1 MSIKSEISTRVYIG
15 YFVLVLAGLAILGM
29 IFRTQQIEG
38 KYWKAVSDSTSTS
51 YRTIEAGRG
60 NIYSAD
66 GRLLAT
72 SLPFFEVRMNPCADW
87 LADSTFNRYVGPLSD
102 SLAALVKDTT
112 ARYYRNLIVSARAKK
127 NRYLRLTRKPVN
139 FTQLKSIYR
148 FPMIDMKHY
157 RVCITV
163 EEKGKRVHPFKV
175 LARRTIGLAR
185 DNNQVGLEAAYDTF
199 LKGQTGL
206 QLMQRIPGAWIPV
219 TDEYAQEPINGKDIY
234 TTIDISLQDV
244 AETALMRV
252 LEKNKADHGCAIL
265 MEVKTGKI
273 KALAN
278 LGVTENG
285 TYDEIQNYA
294 VTEAMAPG
302 STFKLATAA
311 AVLESGA
318 ADTNTVIDLEGGLK
332 VYGKG
337 FKARDHELKEKVA
350 TLKRAFEISSNVGL
364 SKAAVNAFGNNPQAY
379 FDYLKKFGL
388 FNKTNIDLTS
398 EARPVLH
405 DTHHKLYNRNSTL
418 PATSVGYESQLTPLE
433 TLCFYNAIIN
443 NGQRMK
449 PYLVEEIRSFGK
461 LVKRFEPTPV
471 GNPIV
476 SASTCGKL
484 RAMMEGVVSR
494 GTAKGEIK
502 NINYRSGGKTGT
514 AQIPDAKKGF
524 SEGSS
529 LRHLAS
535 FCGYFPAD
543 NPVYSCIIVVFD
555 PKAEEGRYY
564 GSQIACPVFR
574 ELADV
579 IYASSTN
586 LHTLQP
592 NLRDSSRRTTK
603 YPAIATGAGADL
615 LNVNTMMNIPQM
627 NVEQDLWYTG
637 TGANNG
643 VSLKAKSNFGAA
655 RKVPELT
662 GFSAKDAIYIVERLG
677 YQARVEGA
685 GKVIRQSPSPGT
697 PLAKGEIVHFVL
709 GMPSISSNSIDR
721 PKKDSTKRK

>member
-1 MSIKSEISTRVYIG
+1 MSIKSEISTRVYIM
-15 YFVLVLAGLAILGM
+15 YVVLAFAGIAILAM

-72 SLPFFEVRMNPCADW
+72 SLPFFEVRMNPCAEW
-87 LADSTFNRYVGPLSD
+87 LQDSIFNRLVGPLSD
-102 SLAALVKDTT
+102 SLSALLKDTT
-112 ARYYRNLIVSARAKK
+112 PRYYKNLIIAARAKQ
-127 NRYLRLTRKPVN
+127 NRYLKLTRKPVN
-139 FTQLKSIYR
+139 FTQLKAIYR
-148 FPMIDMKHY
+148 FPMIDMKRY

-163 EEKGKRVHPFKV
+163 EEKGKRVNPFKL

-185 DNNQVGLEAAYDTF
+185 EDNQVGLEAAYDTF

-252 LEKNKADHGCAIL
+252 LEENKADHGCAIL

-278 LGVTENG
+278 LGLTENG
-285 TYDEIQNYA
+285 NYDEIQNYA

-318 ADTNTVIDLEGGLK
+318 ADTSTMIDLEGGMK

-337 FKARDHELKEKVA
+337 FKARDHELKERVVS
-350 TLKRAFEISSNVGL
+350 LKRAFEISSNVGL
-364 SKAAVNAFGNNPQAY
+364 SKAAVNAFGNNPQRY
-379 FDYLKKFGL
+379 FDYLRKFGL

-443 NGQRMK
+443 DGQRMK

-471 GNPIV
+471 DKPIV
-476 SASTCGKL
+476 SKQTAAKL
-484 RAMMEGVVSR
+484 HDMMEGVVAR

-502 NINYRSGGKTGT
+502 NIHYKSAGKTGT

-555 PKAEEGRYY
+555 PRAKEGKYY

-603 YPAIATGAGADL
+603 YPAVLNGAGADL
-615 LNVNTMMNIPQM
+615 MNVNTKLNVPQL
-627 NVEQDLWYTG
+627 NVESDMWYIG
-637 TGANNG
+637 TAMNNG
-643 VSLKAKSNFGAA
+643 VSMKPKINFGAA
-655 RKVPELT
+655 RVVPDLS
-662 GFSAKDAIYIVERLG
+662 GFSAKDAVYIIERLG

-685 GKVIRQSPSPGT
+685 GKVIRQMPAPGT
-697 PLAKGEIVHFVL
+697 PLPKGEMVHFTL
-709 GMPSISSNSIDR
+709 GMPNAPISITER
-721 PKKDSTKRK
+721 PKKDSTKHK